1 MNIAQ
6 TVREARK
13 EAQSLETARNW
24 HDNHYERTTPDN
36 HPGRWRRFI
45 EIDPFN
51 PKNRLE
57 GHIQMQGGD
66 EYGTLAIQ
74 TVNGKPAPQFIRTMP
89 KATYPFF
96 KDGSWVLTGMDSLEA
111 YCKLDGTNICQF
123 CYQDAQGREFTSFKV
138 RIRPFMAPHFI
149 NLMEKCFELYPGV
162 RDRKL
167 RPRQACMYELYG
179 HENPM
184 LIHYGQPVD
193 LALLLAREPDGR
205 IVTLQEAE
213 NPIFLDIDC
222 PRADHRPIA
231 EIDDVQRE
239 YRRRQDELTEELT
252 PLTDEQFRGQ
262 EGEMLYATFPDGA
275 RTEPG
280 GFTRLVKLKAHQ
292 IEEIHWAK
300 DHISKEEIQATARNT
315 FELADNP
322 GEQEIIQLLAEDWNE
337 KQIERSMETIQR
349 VMRETVD
356 HRGYQDRIL
365 RLYHESH
372 SPNDFRDDPKA
383 VMRSLSRHFGR
394 KEMSQV
400 YSALVERGLASPAHG
415 K

>member
-1 MNIAQ
+1 MNISQ
-6 TVREARK
+6 
-13 EAQSLETARNW
+13 TAREVRSLVAVTNW
-24 HDNHYERTTPDN
+24 HDNHYERTTPDS
-36 HPGRWRRFI
+36 HQGRWRRFI

-51 PKNRLE
+51 PENRLE

-74 TVNGKPAPQFIRTMP
+74 TVNGQPAPQFIRTMP

-123 CYQDAQGREFTSFKV
+123 CYQDAYGREFTSFKV

-184 LIHYGQPVD
+184 LIHYDEPAD

-205 IVTLQEAE
+205 IVTLPEAE

-222 PRADHRPIA
+222 PRSDHRPIA

-239 YRRRQDELTEELT
+239 YERRQDELTEQLT

-262 EGEMLYATFPDGA
+262 EGEMLYASFPDGA
-275 RTEPG
+275 RTAPG
-280 GFTRLVKLKAHQ
+280 R
-292 IEEIHWAK
+292 
-300 DHISKEEIQATARNT
+300 SQAGS
-315 FELADNP
+315 P
-322 GEQEIIQLLAEDWNE
+322 G
-337 KQIERSMETIQR
+337 S
-349 VMRETVD
+349 
-356 HRGYQDRIL
+356 
-365 RLYHESH
+365 S
-372 SPNDFRDDPKA
+372 S
-383 VMRSLSRHFGR
+383 
-394 KEMSQV
+394 
-400 YSALVERGLASPAHG
+400 
-415 K
+415 